1 MLIDFYKST
10 LDSLGLIYDDEGYVY
25 IPGTSK
31 PTLVL
36 QDELPLCLPT
46 KEAIDTML
54 EDTGGEIKI
63 LKVLYNPID
72 ENVVKGDNRTLV
84 KTKSVVE
91 KRLAHS
97 IMMLGLLLLK
107 VANNTALQKKV
118 HSLEINTFLASLADV
133 KKQNM
138 KEIVDQKTI
147 DQWMEIYQRYLKN
160 DNNVVDIYLKKSAT
174 YNGVKY
180 NRLATFTNNIY
191 NEVLGANGVPVAG
204 VKLRPKDYEI
214 YSKVFEFILV
224 DMDENKVISI
234 GSEDKY
240 SPAFMALMTLY
251 VRLMNRINTFNRILA
266 DVDPEVA
273 DSGYTEITISE
284 EDVNSVKA
292 YSAEVKNI
300 PTAMDIERR
309 VATANITPQ
318 VVDTKQ
324 PAQQVAPQHIP
335 VQQPPVPVAPVT
347 PDDGSEDKLLS
358 TLRGG
363 AMPGAIPGHMYN
375 PYQMQRPMGAVDM
388 AMMQAN
394 VPGPMSGYNPNA
406 GLYGGGL
413 PTMGYTPGYPQTT
426 IPSYNPYLVGR

>member
-36 QDELPLCLPT
+36 LDELPLCLPT

-204 VKLRPKDYEI
+204 VKLRP
-214 YSKVFEFILV
+214 
-224 DMDENKVISI
+224 
-234 GSEDKY
+234 
-240 SPAFMALMTLY
+240 
-251 VRLMNRINTFNRILA
+251 
-266 DVDPEVA
+266 
-273 DSGYTEITISE
+273 
-284 EDVNSVKA
+284 
-292 YSAEVKNI
+292 
-300 PTAMDIERR
+300 
-309 VATANITPQ
+309 
-318 VVDTKQ
+318 
-324 PAQQVAPQHIP
+324 
-335 VQQPPVPVAPVT
+335 
-347 PDDGSEDKLLS
+347 
-358 TLRGG
+358 
-363 AMPGAIPGHMYN
+363 
-375 PYQMQRPMGAVDM
+375 
-388 AMMQAN
+388 
-394 VPGPMSGYNPNA
+394 
-406 GLYGGGL
+406 
-413 PTMGYTPGYPQTT
+413 
-426 IPSYNPYLVGR
+426 